1 MLKIFLKY
9 LIIGFLS
16 GYLIMSFIIWWSF
29 LITTDLNKI
38 SKDQIKSKENLRAP
52 LYQAINPF
60 YQWVN
65 LGWYI
70 FYHKPNP

>member
-38 SKDQIKSKENLRAP
+38 SKDQIKRKEDLRAP

-60 YQWVN
+60 YHWVN

>member
-1 MLKIFLKY
+1 LKY